1 MTPSPSARCHAGIEP
16 HGGRPMARGFAR
28 IFRRSVRALP
38 VLAVLLGVVA
48 TAAPASLSPRIAD
61 FFEQHCYHC
70 HDADIL
76 PPVVKFRK
84 RRVVAGTRS
93 CLTNPDGRDI
103 LHCHQRTDPVR
114 MLRLERKPNRPLT
127 AQFPS
132 RFQHLLVTRTK
143 NPDIGFNREMR
154 KTAAS

>member
-1 MTPSPSARCHAGIEP
+1 MTPAASAGGHAGATRL
-16 HGGRPMARGFAR
+16 GGGPLAPGFAR
-28 IFRRSVRALP
+28 IFRRIVRALP
-38 VLAVLLGVVA
+38 VPAALLGVAVI
-48 TAAPASLSPRIAD
+48 AAPASLPTRIAD

-76 PPVVKFRK
+76 PPVVKSRK
-84 RRVVAGTRS
+84 RRVVAVTRS